1 MHRVPLL
8 EVEDVRRAYG
18 KVVALDGLSLS
29 VAEGDVVG
37 LLGPNGAGKTTLIEV
52 VCGLRGFD
60 SGSVTAFGRPV
71 RERDRSVWRDMS
83 IALPAST
90 LPPRATAAE
99 VVDLYRHIYGDW
111 RPVRSLLESVG
122 LAEVASRFVSRL
134 SNGQRQRL
142 ALLLALMS
150 RPKLLLLDEPTS
162 ELDPHGRQAVW
173 DLIRDRYM
181 RDGGTVLLA
190 THQMDEAMS
199 LCSRVGIIVDGRLAA
214 IDTPDRLIETHCP
227 VYTIIVRTECTDIPD
242 IPGAE
247 IVRSAAGEIHL
258 RTENLWQSIAALADH
273 MHASGGVIQDIT
285 VIRPSLEDVFFAVAG
300 RALP

>member
-8 EVEDVRRAYG
+8 EVEQVRKNYG
-18 KVVALDGLSLS
+18 KVVALDELSLS
-29 VAEGDVVG
+29 IVAGEVVG

-60 SGSVTAFGRPV
+60 SGSVMAFGRPV
-71 RERDRSVWRDMS
+71 LERDRSIWRDMG

-99 VVDLYRHIYGDW
+99 VVELYRNIYNDR
-111 RPVRSLLESVG
+111 RPVGTFLESVG
-122 LAEVASRFVSRL
+122 LGEVGGRFVSRL

-173 DLIRDRYM
+173 DLIRDGYM

-190 THQMDEAMS
+190 THQMDEAMT

-227 VYTIIVRTECTDIPD
+227 VYTIIVRTTCQSLPD

-247 IVRSAAGEIHL
+247 IVKVAGGELHL
-258 RTENLWQSIAALADH
+258 RTGQLWRSIAALADF
-273 MHASGGVIQDIT
+273 MHASGGDVQDIK
-285 VIRPSLEDVFFAVAG
+285 VMRPSLEEVFFAVAG
-300 RALP
+300 KALP